1 MVKVKFSVLMSVY
14 KNENPE
20 WFRSAV
26 KSVAEQTVKPDEIL
40 IVQDGMLSDELYSV
54 CDELKQC
61 YPVIRYLKLDKNY
74 GLGMALHYGV
84 KACKNELI
92 ARMDTDDIAV
102 ENRFEL
108 QLQQFIEQP
117 DLAICGGN
125 IVEFYND
132 INEIVS
138 TRTVPCTMKAIVEY
152 CKSRNPFNHMT
163 VMFRKSAVLAAG
175 NYQTFHLMEDYYL
188 WYRMIKNNFNM
199 CNLDTVLVN
208 VRVGNGMYQRRG
220 GVGYFFRECT
230 FYRIMLK
237 DGFINYVEFF
247 CVICGRLVVRLLPG
261 YFRKIVY
268 RYVLHQ
274 QKEKL
279 Y

>member
-20 WFRSAV
+20 WFRIAV

-40 IVQDGMLSDELYSV
+40 IVQDGMLSDALYSV

-84 KACKNELI
+84 KACENELI

-125 IVEFYND
+125 IVEFNND
-132 INEIVS
+132 VNEIVS
-138 TRTVPCTMKAIVEY
+138 TRIVPCTMKAIVEY

-163 VMFRKSAVLAAG
+163 VMFKKSAVLAAG

-188 WYRMIKNNFNM
+188 WYRMIKNHFNM
-199 CNLDTVLVN
+199 CNLDTVLVK
-208 VRVGNGMYQRRG
+208 VRVGNGMYDRRG
-220 GVGYFFRECT
+220 GFSYFLNERKL
-230 FYRIMLK
+230 YAAMYK
-237 DGFINYVEFF
+237 DGFLTVIEFF
-247 CVICGRLVVRLLPG
+247 YIVFIRLIIRLFPG
-261 YFRKIVY
+261 CLRKFIY
-268 RYVLHQ
+268 TFILH
-274 QKEKL
+274 K
-279 Y
+279 

>member
-20 WFRSAV
+20 WFRIAV

-40 IVQDGMLSDELYSV
+40 IVQDGMLSDALYSV

-84 KACKNELI
+84 KACENELI

-125 IVEFYND
+125 IVEFNND
-132 INEIVS
+132 VNEIVS
-138 TRTVPCTMKAIVEY
+138 TRIVPCTMKAIVEY

-163 VMFRKSAVLAAG
+163 VMFKKSAVLAAG

-188 WYRMIKNNFNM
+188 WYRMIKNHFNM
-199 CNLDTVLVN
+199 CNLDTVLVQ
-208 VRVGNGMYQRRG
+208 VRVGNGMYDRRG
-220 GVGYFFRECT
+220 GFSYFLNERKL
-230 FYRIMLK
+230 YAAMYK
-237 DGFINYVEFF
+237 DGFLGIYEFLRI
-247 CVICGRLVVRLLPG
+247 VLIRMVVRILPDKA
-261 YFRKIVY
+261 RKVIY
-268 RYVLHQ
+268 TSILRN
-274 QKEKL
+274 
-279 Y
+279 

>member
-20 WFRSAV
+20 WFRIAV

-40 IVQDGMLSDELYSV
+40 IVQDGMLSDALYSV

-84 KACKNELI
+84 KACENELI

-125 IVEFYND
+125 IVEFNND
-132 INEIVS
+132 VNEIVS
-138 TRTVPCTMKAIVEY
+138 TRIVPCTMKAIVEY
-152 CKSRNPFNHMT
+152 CKSRNPFNHVT
-163 VMFRKSAVLAAG
+163 VMFKKSAVLAAG

-188 WYRMIKNNFNM
+188 WYRMIKNHFNM
-199 CNLDTVLVN
+199 CNLDTVLVQ
-208 VRVGNGMYQRRG
+208 VRVGNGMYDRRG
-220 GVGYFFRECT
+220 GFSYFLNERKL
-230 FYRIMLK
+230 YAAMYK
-237 DGFINYVEFF
+237 DGFLGIYEFLRI
-247 CVICGRLVVRLLPG
+247 VLIRMVVRILPDKA
-261 YFRKIVY
+261 RKVIY
-268 RYVLHQ
+268 TSILRN
-274 QKEKL
+274 
-279 Y
+279 

>member
-1 MVKVKFSVLMSVY
+1 MSVY

-20 WFRSAV
+20 WFRDAV

-40 IVQDGMLSDELYSV
+40 IVQDGMLSDELYSM
-54 CDELKQC
+54 CDKLKDC
-61 YPVIRYLKLDKNY
+61 YSVIRYLKLDKNY

-117 DLAICGGN
+117 DLAICGGD
-125 IVEFYND
+125 IVEFNHNVD
-132 INEIVS
+132 DVVS
-138 TRTVPCTMKAIVEY
+138 MRTVPYSMKAIVEY

-163 VMFRKSAVLAAG
+163 VMFKKSAVLAAG

-188 WYRMIKNNFNM
+188 WYRMIKNNCQM
-199 CNLDTVLVN
+199 CNVDAVLVK
-208 VRVGNGMYQRRG
+208 VRVGNGMYDRRG
-220 GVGYFFRECT
+220 GFNYFLNERKLYAAMHKDGF
-230 FYRIMLK
+230 FGIYQFLRIML
-237 DGFINYVEFF
+237 I
-247 CVICGRLVVRLLPG
+247 RLVVRMMPNWA
-261 YFRKIVY
+261 RKVIY
-268 RYVLHQ
+268 TSILRS
-274 QKEKL
+274 
-279 Y
+279 

>member
-20 WFRSAV
+20 WFRMAV

-54 CDELKQC
+54 CDELKKC

-108 QLQQFIEQP
+108 QLQQFIKQP
-117 DLAICGGN
+117 DLAICGGI
-125 IVEFYND
+125 IVEFNND
-132 INEIVS
+132 VNEIVS
-138 TRTVPCTMKAIVEY
+138 TRTVPYTIKDIVEY

-163 VMFRKSAVLAAG
+163 VMFKKSAVLAAG

-188 WYRMIKNNFNM
+188 WYRMIKNNCSM
-199 CNLDTVLVN
+199 CNLNTVLVK
-208 VRVGNGMYQRRG
+208 VRVGNGMYGRRG
-220 GVGYFFRECT
+220 GFSYFLNERKLYAAMYE
-230 FYRIMLK
+230 
-237 DGFINYVEFF
+237 DGFLGIYEFLRI
-247 CVICGRLVVRLLPG
+247 VLIRMVVRILPDKARRVT
-261 YFRKIVY
+261 YTSILRD
-268 RYVLHQ
+268 
-274 QKEKL
+274 
-279 Y
+279 